1 MYINVLYNLS
11 IVVSNRN
18 ANKLFLIIVVE
29 VGASSHPC
37 SNIYSGTGPFSEP
50 ETQAIRDYIKTTIS
64 DVQLDV
70 FVNVNSYGQ
79 TWLFPWTFD
88 PEEIKNEDTVASTKR
103 VASTLMI
110 FLFYGSLVLKH
121 TSDCCLGQ
129 DAVTMHDLRHVF
141 ANSNC
146 MR

>member
-1 MYINVLYNLS
+1 MYVL
-11 IVVSNRN
+11 NRN
-18 ANKLFLIIVVE
+18 AKKLFLFIVVE
-29 VGASSHPC
+29 VGASSDPC
-37 SNIYSGTGPFSEP
+37 SNIYPGTGPFSEP
-50 ETQAIRDYIKTTIS
+50 ETRAIRDYIKTAIS

-110 FLFYGSLVLKH
+110 FLVL
-121 TSDCCLGQ
+121 
-129 DAVTMHDLRHVF
+129 
-141 ANSNC
+141 
-146 MR
+146 